1 MVNIRGEGWK
11 EMKVGTAFD
20 VELRWERDATTRDLV
35 EQPHAV
41 NMTYTAV
48 LGSVEEFAP
57 ALWHLA
63 VAHQIPQA
71 FTSSVTADGAEW
83 IWNLA
88 ADYFPDRTQI
98 GDWFHACQ
106 HLAEAA
112 SALFPNDPDKARR
125 WLDRRRNDLYH
136 GHTHPITWRLEQ
148 AQ

>member
-57 ALWHLA
+57 ALWHL
-63 VAHQIPQA
+63 
-71 FTSSVTADGAEW
+71 G
-83 IWNLA
+83 
-88 ADYFPDRTQI
+88 
-98 GDWFHACQ
+98 
-106 HLAEAA
+106 
-112 SALFPNDPDKARR
+112 
-125 WLDRRRNDLYH
+125 
-136 GHTHPITWRLEQ
+136 
-148 AQ
+148 